1 MGAGAA
7 AAAAAG
13 AAAGPG
19 EGAPPAAPL
28 DPPAALAGAG
38 AAGRVRGGGGL
49 LLRDRAGVER
59 SRARGGRP
67 KARRLRGE
75 PLSFDKGV
83 YVVARC
89 CQKLLAALREP
100 PGAEGGE
107 QGSVVVAGLA
117 GPSGAGKSV
126 FAERLQGLLPGIAQ
140 LRVDDFVPGGGGEP
154 RAAADPILVPGRG
167 VEEPPLPA
175 GAPEGPQAVDFGA
188 LRARI
193 RELRDGPEEGAA
205 PGGGGGRGGREG
217 RRPRIVLVVGA
228 YALHAEIQD
237 LLDLRVAI
245 SGGVHFDLIK
255 RIRKDISRQEKAL
268 AGTGGVAKRSK
279 GDLLNHITETVFPNY
294 VAWVAPDLEGADVRI
309 RNEFNPLASLHQD
322 ASYSLKSE
330 QAVLEGRIGEV
341 LLQLA
346 AECGAEARAGGED
359 AHPESEETRDFY
371 LLPPGRDLE
380 TCKDWI
386 RLRFRDAHYSIH
398 FEEYI
403 TEGPVVISPNLAFDV
418 PVQTLSG
425 LMTVGY
431 TIGAILKRKSRVFR
445 LQSPEQHRRM
455 GGLVIKSD
463 AITQLDR
470 TFTNITGENRA
481 LVERAGQ
488 LLGLEGKYNPRPYI
502 EQVQLERLTQ
512 ECRVDSDGEAGGG
525 GGGGG
530 GGRGGGGGGGGDG
543 GGPPAPGSAS
553 LPVAG
558 AAGAAGACGAAT
570 GREGEGARSGSSY
583 GVEGGDELL
592 SDLGASPM
600 PEMATS
606 PGGTGVVTSAR
617 KREFHR
623 GAAPGSS
630 TRGFKVPQQSSDSPW
645 GAHPQAQLPAQDPA
659 TPPRDAGAS
668 LLPRPSALRAEGDAP
683 PPAGE
688 DAVPSQG
695 SRGGAMAQRRLWGKS
710 PSEVPVGGEGG
721 SAPKAMG
728 GPGRAFAP
736 PAPGSPL
743 LALLSSNELP
753 GALQAARTT
762 ASAANAPG
770 SAAGAARPQDEEV
783 ERVLRSLRTSQM
795 ALVKHVG
802 SLGDALMA
810 VHATQVAAAESAP
823 EALGPWHAGPGW
835 LAGAA
840 VVALNAALAGAL
852 LLHAR
857 AGP

>member
-1 MGAGAA
+1 
-7 AAAAAG
+7 
-13 AAAGPG
+13 
-19 EGAPPAAPL
+19 
-28 DPPAALAGAG
+28 
-38 AAGRVRGGGGL
+38 
-49 LLRDRAGVER
+49 
-59 SRARGGRP
+59 
-67 KARRLRGE
+67 LRGE

-107 QGSVVVAGLA
+107 KGAVVVAGLA

-154 RAAADPILVPGRG
+154 KAAADLVLGPGG
-167 VEEPPLPA
+167 VSEEPPVLA
-175 GAPEGPQAVDFGA
+175 GTPEGPQAVDFGA

-193 RELRDGPEEGAA
+193 CELRDGPEEEATS
-205 PGGGGGRGGREG
+205 GGGAGGGTREG

-228 YALHAEIQD
+228 YALHAEVQD

-268 AGTGGVAKRSK
+268 AGTGGIAKRSK
-279 GDLLNHITETVFPNY
+279 GDLLNHITEAVFPNY

-330 QAVLEGRIGEV
+330 QAVLEDRIGEV

-346 AECGAEARAGGED
+346 AECGAEARAGGGD
-359 AHPESEETRDFY
+359 ALPESEETRDFY

-403 TEGPVVISPNLAFDV
+403 TEGPVVVSPNLAFDV

-512 ECRVDSDGEAGGG
+512 ECRVDSDEEAGGG
-525 GGGGG
+525 ESEGGGLGG
-530 GGRGGGGGGGGDG
+530 Q
-543 GGPPAPGSAS
+543 PPQGSAN
-553 LPVAG
+553 LPVPG
-558 AAGAAGACGAAT
+558 AAGTADASGAAAG
-570 GREGEGARSGSSY
+570 REDEGARSGSSDD
-583 GVEGGDELL
+583 VEGGDELL
-592 SDLGASPM
+592 SELGTSPF
-600 PEMATS
+600 PELATS

-630 TRGFKVPQQSSDSPW
+630 TRGFKVPQQSCDSPW
-645 GAHPQAQLPAQDPA
+645 GAHPQAQLPVQDPA
-659 TPPRDAGAS
+659 TPPRDSGAS
-668 LLPRPSALRAEGDAP
+668 LLPRPSMLRAEGGVHT
-683 PPAGE
+683 PAGE
-688 DAVPSQG
+688 EAAPLQG
-695 SRGGAMAQRRLWGKS
+695 ARGGAMVQRRLWGKA
-710 PSEVPVGGEGG
+710 PSEPVGGEGG
-721 SAPKAMG
+721 SAAQTAG
-728 GPGRAFAP
+728 GAGRAFASP
-736 PAPGSPL
+736 TPGQQGGAL
-743 LALLSSNELP
+743 RALLSSNEP
-753 GALQAARTT
+753 PRALQAARAAT
-762 ASAANAPG
+762 SVANADTTTPPG
-770 SAAGAARPQDEEV
+770 AAGVTRQQEEEV

-810 VHATQVAAAESAP
+810 VHTAQLAASESSR
-823 EALGPWHAGPGW
+823 EALGPWYTGPGW

-840 VVALNAALAGAL
+840 AVALNAALAGAL
-852 LLHAR
+852 LLLAR
-857 AGP
+857 TGP

>member
-1 MGAGAA
+1 MSTGKRKHATPPSRRQLPASQSRFVECPCCPALVPIALINEHLDEHQRETGLHSEASTATTPAPAVVNTPTPKGVGAA
-7 AAAAAG
+7 AARVTVAGHTPASAAAPPSLSLQSTASSSSHASSARLPLQPSPATAALSQTPLGRAFAASSSAG
-13 AAAGPG
+13 APSRDTASPPLGLSPVGPPPPPVLAPHSCFLPAYVNRLGDHVYPGAGRNELGPALHDTRRVNAWLVRSAWLQQRAAPVGGDTLGRVLELAGEIGQAGGSG
-19 EGAPPAAPL
+19 EGALLDAAEREL
-28 DPPAALAGAG
+28 VAA
-38 AAGRVRGGGGL
+38 AATVG
-49 LLRDRAGVER
+49 
-59 SRARGGRP
+59 P
-67 KARRLRGE
+67 
-75 PLSFDKGV
+75 
-83 YVVARC
+83 VARE
-89 CQKLLAALREP
+89 LLGHAFEASGGWCRLHALP
-100 PGAEGGE
+100 PPEEVHAEAHAEGAS
-107 QGSVVVAGLA
+107 Q
-117 GPSGAGKSV
+117 
-126 FAERLQGLLPGIAQ
+126 
-140 LRVDDFVPGGGGEP
+140 
-154 RAAADPILVPGRG
+154 
-167 VEEPPLPA
+167 
-175 GAPEGPQAVDFGA
+175 EG
-188 LRARI
+188 
-193 RELRDGPEEGAA
+193 
-205 PGGGGGRGGREG
+205 
-217 RRPRIVLVVGA
+217 
-228 YALHAEIQD
+228 
-237 LLDLRVAI
+237 
-245 SGGVHFDLIK
+245 
-255 RIRKDISRQEKAL
+255 
-268 AGTGGVAKRSK
+268 
-279 GDLLNHITETVFPNY
+279 
-294 VAWVAPDLEGADVRI
+294 
-309 RNEFNPLASLHQD
+309 
-322 ASYSLKSE
+322 
-330 QAVLEGRIGEV
+330 
-341 LLQLA
+341 
-346 AECGAEARAGGED
+346 
-359 AHPESEETRDFY
+359 
-371 LLPPGRDLE
+371 
-380 TCKDWI
+380 
-386 RLRFRDAHYSIH
+386 
-398 FEEYI
+398 
-403 TEGPVVISPNLAFDV
+403 
-418 PVQTLSG
+418 
-425 LMTVGY
+425 
-431 TIGAILKRKSRVFR
+431 
-445 LQSPEQHRRM
+445 
-455 GGLVIKSD
+455 
-463 AITQLDR
+463 
-470 TFTNITGENRA
+470 
-481 LVERAGQ
+481 
-488 LLGLEGKYNPRPYI
+488 
-502 EQVQLERLTQ
+502 
-512 ECRVDSDGEAGGG
+512 
-525 GGGGG
+525 
-530 GGRGGGGGGGGDG
+530 GGGGGGGGDG

>member
-1 MGAGAA
+1 MSSHERATGS
-7 AAAAAG
+7 
-13 AAAGPG
+13 
-19 EGAPPAAPL
+19 
-28 DPPAALAGAG
+28 
-38 AAGRVRGGGGL
+38 GGG
-49 LLRDRAGVER
+49 D
-59 SRARGGRP
+59 
-67 KARRLRGE
+67 
-75 PLSFDKGV
+75 
-83 YVVARC
+83 
-89 CQKLLAALREP
+89 
-100 PGAEGGE
+100 
-107 QGSVVVAGLA
+107 
-117 GPSGAGKSV
+117 
-126 FAERLQGLLPGIAQ
+126 
-140 LRVDDFVPGGGGEP
+140 
-154 RAAADPILVPGRG
+154 
-167 VEEPPLPA
+167 
-175 GAPEGPQAVDFGA
+175 
-188 LRARI
+188 
-193 RELRDGPEEGAA
+193 
-205 PGGGGGRGGREG
+205 GGGGGRG
-217 RRPRIVLVVGA
+217 V
-228 YALHAEIQD
+228 
-237 LLDLRVAI
+237 
-245 SGGVHFDLIK
+245 
-255 RIRKDISRQEKAL
+255 
-268 AGTGGVAKRSK
+268 
-279 GDLLNHITETVFPNY
+279 
-294 VAWVAPDLEGADVRI
+294 
-309 RNEFNPLASLHQD
+309 
-322 ASYSLKSE
+322 
-330 QAVLEGRIGEV
+330 
-341 LLQLA
+341 
-346 AECGAEARAGGED
+346 
-359 AHPESEETRDFY
+359 
-371 LLPPGRDLE
+371 
-380 TCKDWI
+380 
-386 RLRFRDAHYSIH
+386 
-398 FEEYI
+398 
-403 TEGPVVISPNLAFDV
+403 
-418 PVQTLSG
+418 
-425 LMTVGY
+425 
-431 TIGAILKRKSRVFR
+431 
-445 LQSPEQHRRM
+445 
-455 GGLVIKSD
+455 
-463 AITQLDR
+463 
-470 TFTNITGENRA
+470 TGE
-481 LVERAGQ
+481 
-488 LLGLEGKYNPRPYI
+488 
-502 EQVQLERLTQ
+502 
-512 ECRVDSDGEAGGG
+512 GG
-525 GGGGG
+525 
-530 GGRGGGGGGGGDG
+530 GGGGGGGGDG

-659 TPPRDAGAS
+659 TPPQDAGAS

-710 PSEVPVGGEGG
+710 PSEVLVGGEGG